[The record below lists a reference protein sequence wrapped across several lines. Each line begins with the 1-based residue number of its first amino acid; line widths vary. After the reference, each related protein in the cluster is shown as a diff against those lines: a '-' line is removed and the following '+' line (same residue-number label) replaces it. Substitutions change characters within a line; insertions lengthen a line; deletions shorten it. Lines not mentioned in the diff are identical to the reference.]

1 MQALIADKGYDA
13 DYMVKAAN
21 DAKDEIV
28 ISSRARGKETRKH
41 DQELY
46 KERKFN

>member
-1 MQALIADKGYDA
+1 MDA

-21 DAKDEIV
+21 DAKIEVTIP
-28 ISSRARGKETRKH
+28 SRARRNVPKKH
-41 DQELY
+41 GQELY